1 MLERVDVEGDR
12 DRREVRRDVRLID
25 DDPLDPAGAVRRD
38 LAATQVAVGDGLLQQ
53 RPQEIEHVLAAR
65 HHALVHEELG
75 RRLHGHGLLLRGTR
89 VGRERGDGIALPGRP
104 EGSIRGQL
112 AARAARDG
120 FEVAYDR
127 AVLLAIDIGNS
138 NVTIGSFRNGS
149 LTAVR
154 RAATPRGTT
163 PDELEVLLE
172 DLLRLDDAAF
182 ADVSAIACASVVPAV
197 TDALEAVAARRER
210 PLLIAG
216 AGTVPIPIRTDRPGD
231 VGADR
236 LVNALAVSRLYGT
249 PAVVVDLGT
258 ATTFDCVAHDG
269 AFVGGAIAAGHR
281 ARPRRARVADREAPA
296 GGAASFPI
304 GRSGGTPPPR
314 SRAAPSSATRRSS
327 RACSCG
333 SDASSPTRATSRSV
347 TSTSSSRAGWRFC
360 PGRERWRAIEA
371 IDPELTLKG
380 LAILHAEVAGGQP
393 LELPLT

>member
-1 MLERVDVEGDR
+1 M
-12 DRREVRRDVRLID
+12 
-25 DDPLDPAGAVRRD
+25 
-38 LAATQVAVGDGLLQQ
+38 
-53 RPQEIEHVLAAR
+53 
-65 HHALVHEELG
+65 
-75 RRLHGHGLLLRGTR
+75 
-89 VGRERGDGIALPGRP
+89 
-104 EGSIRGQL
+104 
-112 AARAARDG
+112 
-120 FEVAYDR
+120 
-127 AVLLAIDIGNS
+127 LLAIDIGNS
-138 NVTIGSFRNGS
+138 NVTVGSFRNGS

-197 TDALEAVAARRER
+197 TAALEAVAARRER

-269 AFVGGAIAAGHR
+269 AFVGGAIAPGVELGLDALASRTAKLPRVELRLPDR
-281 ARPRRARVADREAPA
+281 A
-296 GGAASFPI
+296 I
-304 GRSGGTPPPR
+304 GRDTTTAIQSGAVLGYQALVAGLLAR
-314 SRAAPSSATRRSS
+314 IRREL
-327 RACSCG
+327 A
-333 SDASSPTRATSRSV
+333 DAGDVAIGEVHVVMTGGLAMLPW
-347 TSTSSSRAGWRFC
+347 AGALE
-360 PGRERWRAIEA
+360 GIEA
-371 IDPELTLKG
+371 VDPELTLKG